1 MIFAVY
7 AATTLLSLVWLLVGV
22 HEEGKK
28 TVQTS
33 TFATVCSLFKDR
45 YIGMLFLGILFIVGI
60 DVGLNTTVP
69 KLLIEKTG
77 MSVSEAGLGSS
88 LYFSARTIGA
98 FIGSFLLARIASD
111 RFMQCCMGIAVIGFV
126 LLLMADS
133 LLWISILVVI
143 VGLAC
148 SNVFSII
155 FSYALQ
161 HLPERDNEISAL
173 MIMGVSGGAL
183 ITPLMGVLSDA
194 LGQVAGLSLLLLCLL
209 YLGWISFRL
218 QKGKECL
225 ILILRTM
232 NIKYF
237 LKVAV
242 CLLAWVTAVPASS
255 ESIRTRAVP
264 ALYRT
269 AGGLKQ
275 EVQVIIEHQGVSTQA
290 TVNFNGQVKNIRL
303 SEGENICSFELD
315 EIKNEQQ
322 IPLSVS
328 YAGDTH
334 QSAVTVKPVRH
345 WQVNM
350 VQHTHTDIGYTR
362 SQMEILA
369 EHLRYIDYA
378 LDYCDATDQY
388 PDDAKFRWTC
398 EIAWAVSEYLK
409 CRPAEQVARL
419 KKRVKEGRIE
429 LATMYLNFD
438 ELPDEQTLAASLYPL
453 KQFREAGL
461 RAEVAMQMM

>member
-1 MIFAVY
+1 MGFVDVVGISTNYVKHDFGLSDTLANLIPMMVFLWFAVFSIPAGMLMGRIGRRNTVAVSLGITIVAMLLPLFFYDFTSVLLAFALLGIGNTILQVSLNPMVASVVSPGKVTSVLTLGQFLKAVSSFLGPLIAGAAASFWGDWKLIFAVY

-98 FIGSFLLARIASD
+98 FIGAFLLARIASD

-218 QKGKECL
+218 QKRK
-225 ILILRTM
+225 
-232 NIKYF
+232 
-237 LKVAV
+237 
-242 CLLAWVTAVPASS
+242 
-255 ESIRTRAVP
+255 
-264 ALYRT
+264 
-269 AGGLKQ
+269 
-275 EVQVIIEHQGVSTQA
+275 
-290 TVNFNGQVKNIRL
+290 KN
-303 SEGENICSFELD
+303 
-315 EIKNEQQ
+315 
-322 IPLSVS
+322 V
-328 YAGDTH
+328 
-334 QSAVTVKPVRH
+334 
-345 WQVNM
+345 
-350 VQHTHTDIGYTR
+350 
-362 SQMEILA
+362 
-369 EHLRYIDYA
+369 
-378 LDYCDATDQY
+378 
-388 PDDAKFRWTC
+388 
-398 EIAWAVSEYLK
+398 
-409 CRPAEQVARL
+409 
-419 KKRVKEGRIE
+419 
-429 LATMYLNFD
+429 
-438 ELPDEQTLAASLYPL
+438 
-453 KQFREAGL
+453 
-461 RAEVAMQMM
+461 

>member
-1 MIFAVY
+1 MKAGKIFPVLFGFFVMGFVDVVGIAVSYIQSDFELSDTIANTLPMAVFLWFVLFSIPTGVFMQKYGKKKTVFISLMLTFIAMVLPMLQYSFPILLIAFGLLGVGNTILQVSLNPLLASIVGDKYLTSALTLGQFIKALSSFLGPIIVSLAVIY
-7 AATTLLSLVWLLVGV
+7 AGSWKWLFPLYAVTTLLSLVWLSLSVPASLESG
-22 HEEGKK
+22 
-28 TVQTS
+28 QS
-33 TFATVCSLFKDR
+33 TTFKDVISLLKER
-45 YIGMLFLGILFIVGI
+45 DILYAFIGILTIVGI

-98 FIGSFLLARIASD
+98 FIGAFLLARIASD

-218 QKGKECL
+218 QKRK
-225 ILILRTM
+225 
-232 NIKYF
+232 
-237 LKVAV
+237 
-242 CLLAWVTAVPASS
+242 
-255 ESIRTRAVP
+255 
-264 ALYRT
+264 
-269 AGGLKQ
+269 
-275 EVQVIIEHQGVSTQA
+275 
-290 TVNFNGQVKNIRL
+290 KN
-303 SEGENICSFELD
+303 
-315 EIKNEQQ
+315 
-322 IPLSVS
+322 V
-328 YAGDTH
+328 
-334 QSAVTVKPVRH
+334 
-345 WQVNM
+345 
-350 VQHTHTDIGYTR
+350 
-362 SQMEILA
+362 
-369 EHLRYIDYA
+369 
-378 LDYCDATDQY
+378 
-388 PDDAKFRWTC
+388 
-398 EIAWAVSEYLK
+398 
-409 CRPAEQVARL
+409 
-419 KKRVKEGRIE
+419 
-429 LATMYLNFD
+429 
-438 ELPDEQTLAASLYPL
+438 
-453 KQFREAGL
+453 
-461 RAEVAMQMM
+461 